1 MLKKKK
7 KKKMRRGG
15 VDKKKDHR
23 WQEGLLHFLLL
34 VLQSSFFEMVTCTV
48 TPPLPVTP
56 FPSGRQLAF
65 QRREQA
71 IFFHFGIN
79 TFTDRETG
87 TGYDDP
93 SIFNPEGLVRSISCN
108 CYNCCCVFFPL
119 AKSPVSPSQAIRV
132 SSRIWIS
139 RLQDLRQRGQLVYLQ
154 GF

>member
-1 MLKKKK
+1 
-7 KKKMRRGG
+7 MRRG
-15 VDKKKDHR
+15 VDKKNDHR
-23 WQEGLLHFLLL
+23 WQQGLLHLL
-34 VLQSSFFEMVTCTV
+34 VLLLCSFLETVTCTV

-71 IFFHFGIN
+71 MFFHFGIN

-93 SIFNPEGLVRSISCN
+93 SIFNPQGLVRSIHCN
-108 CYNCCCVFFPL
+108 CYNCCCVFFPF

-139 RLQDLRQRGQLVYLQ
+139 SLQDVRQRGQLGYLLQ